1 MVGLQVPGP
10 DVALFVCGDELAAV
24 GGEAG
29 IFQHGWMFQG
39 WCQRLTGERVPHTR
53 YPIGRRRGDPK
64 SIRAEGYAVH
74 MVIMVQ
80 RRTSRIAGDDV
91 PHNGGEIL
99 AAGDDP
105 SPVTAEARAQYAIP
119 VDERTAD
126 RIPRQ
131 GIPDAGLASTQ
142 LLVLAGGND
151 AASIGT
157 ELRKADR

>member
-1 MVGLQVPGP
+1 M
-10 DVALFVCGDELAAV
+10 ALFVRGDELAAV
-24 GGEAG
+24 GGETG
-29 IFQHGWMFQG
+29 ILQHGWMFQE
-39 WCQRLTGERVPHTR
+39 WCQRLTSDRVPHAR
-53 YPIGRRRGDPK
+53 CPIGCRRGDPK

-99 AAGDDP
+99 AAGDNP
-105 SPVTAEARAQYAIP
+105 APVTAEARAQDAIP

-131 GIPDAGLASTQ
+131 GIPDAGLALTQ